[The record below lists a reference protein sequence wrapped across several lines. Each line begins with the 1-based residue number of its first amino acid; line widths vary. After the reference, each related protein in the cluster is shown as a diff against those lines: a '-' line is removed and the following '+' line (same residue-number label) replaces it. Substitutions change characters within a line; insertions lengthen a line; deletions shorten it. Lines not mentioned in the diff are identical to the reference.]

1 MPIPL
6 SQYMCYA
13 WTLYAPDGTLMS
25 LPFLSPIAA
34 KIWAHTKRLD
44 GLRCVREVWRGDT
57 LAELHGLS
65 RDEVLDH
72 YSITRP

>member
-1 MPIPL
+1 M
-6 SQYMCYA
+6 
-13 WTLYAPDGTLMS
+13 MS